1 MFDIKKQ
8 FLWSKLKVGLVMTLA
23 LFTLFITV
31 FFSSS
36 IENLLSPKVELKAQI
51 QNVKGLRKGAPVWVS
66 GIEVGSVK
74 NISLHPE
81 YGTIVTLAVNK
92 NTLDFL
98 RKDSEASILT
108 MGLLG
113 DKYIEL
119 TGGSPKAEPI
129 KPGDMI
135 NGMAVIELKDVVEI
149 SASSIKKMSDFINKL
164 DHLVTKIEKGEGT
177 VAKFLTDPAI
187 YENLKDISATL
198 SSVLHEI
205 KDGQGTVRM
214 LLQDPTLYEKLVATT
229 SSLEE
234 LSRKLNNGSG
244 TLNKL
249 IEDPSLYNRML
260 AATSS
265 FEEFTLVLNDKQG
278 TLRRLAEDPD
288 LYESLSRASQQL
300 SSIMEKIESG
310 EGIAGELITDKELA
324 GNLKDTITDIRGL
337 TKDMKENPKKYFK
350 FSLF

>member
-8 FLWSKLKVGLVMTLA
+8 FLWSKLKVGLVVTLA
-23 LFTLFITV
+23 LGTLFITV
-31 FFSSS
+31 FFAGS
-36 IENLLSPKVELKAQI
+36 IENILSPKVELKAQI

-74 NISLHPE
+74 NIGLHPE
-81 YGTIVTLAVNK
+81 YGTIVTLSVNK
-92 NTLDFL
+92 KALEFL

-119 TGGSPKAEPI
+119 SGGSPKAEQI

-135 NGMAVIELKDVVEI
+135 NGIAVIELKDVVEI

-164 DHLVTKIEKGEGT
+164 DHLVMKLEKGEGA
-177 VAKFLTDPAI
+177 VVKFLTDPEI
-187 YENLKDISATL
+187 YDNLRDISKNL
-198 SSVLHEI
+198 SVVLHEI
-205 KDGQGTVRM
+205 KDGQGTIPM
-214 LLQDPTLYEKLVATT
+214 LLH
-229 SSLEE
+229 
-234 LSRKLNNGSG
+234 
-244 TLNKL
+244 
-249 IEDPSLYNRML
+249 DPSLYNRML

-265 FEEFTLVLNDKQG
+265 VEEFTLVLNNRQG
-278 TLRRLAEDPD
+278 TLRRLAEDPT
-288 LYESLSRASQQL
+288 LYENLNKASQQL

-324 GNLKDTITDIRGL
+324 DDLRNTIADMKEL

>member
-8 FLWSKLKVGLVMTLA
+8 FLWSKLKVGLVITLA

-31 FFSSS
+31 FFASS
-36 IENLLSPKVELKAQI
+36 IENLISPNVELKAQI
-51 QNVKGLRKGAPVWVS
+51 HNVKGLRKGAPVWVS

-81 YGTIVTLAVNK
+81 YGTIVTLSVDKKA
-92 NTLDFL
+92 LEFL
-98 RKDSEASILT
+98 KKDSEASILT

-119 TGGSPKAEPI
+119 SGGSPKAEPI

-135 NGMAVIELKDVVEI
+135 NGTAVIELKDVMET

-177 VAKFLTDPAI
+177 VVKFLTDPEI
-187 YENLKDISATL
+187 YDNLRDISKNL
-198 SSVLHEI
+198 SVVLHEI
-205 KDGQGTVRM
+205 KDGQGTIPM
-214 LLQDPTLYEKLVATT
+214 LLK
-229 SSLEE
+229 
-234 LSRKLNNGSG
+234 
-244 TLNKL
+244 
-249 IEDPSLYNRML
+249 DPSLYNRML

-265 FEEFTLVLNDKQG
+265 VEEFTLVLNDKQG
-278 TLRRLAEDPD
+278 TLRRLAEDPT
-288 LYESLSRASQQL
+288 LYENLNRASQQL
-300 SSIMEKIESG
+300 TSIMEKIESG
-310 EGIAGELITDKELA
+310 EGIASELITDKELA
-324 GNLKDTITDIRGL
+324 GDLKNTITDIREL

>member
-8 FLWSKLKVGLVMTLA
+8 FLWSKLKVGLVITLG
-23 LFTLFITV
+23 LFTVFITV
-31 FFSSS
+31 FFAGS
-36 IENLLSPKVELKAQI
+36 IENLLSPEIELKAQI

-74 NISLHPE
+74 NISLHPQ
-81 YGTIVTLAVNK
+81 YGTVVSLSVNK
-92 NTLDFL
+92 KALEFL

-119 TGGSPKAEPI
+119 SGGSPEAEPI

-135 NGMAVIELKDVVEI
+135 NGTTVIELKDVVEI

-177 VAKFLTDPAI
+177 FVKFLSDTEI
-187 YENLKDISATL
+187 YDNLRHISKDL
-198 SSVLHEI
+198 SVVLHEI
-205 KDGQGTVRM
+205 RDGQGTIPM
-214 LLQDPTLYEKLVATT
+214 LL
-229 SSLEE
+229 
-234 LSRKLNNGSG
+234 R
-244 TLNKL
+244 
-249 IEDPSLYNRML
+249 DPSLYNRML

-265 FEEFTLVLNDKQG
+265 VEEFSLVLNDRQG
-278 TLRRLAEDPD
+278 TLRRLAEDPA
-288 LYESLSRASQQL
+288 LYENLNRAAQQL

-324 GNLKDTITDIRGL
+324 NDLKDTITEIREL
-337 TKDMKENPKKYFK
+337 TKDMQENPKKYFK

>member
-23 LFTLFITV
+23 LFTLVITV
-31 FFSSS
+31 FFAGS
-36 IENLLSPKVELKAQI
+36 IENLLSPKVELEAQI
-51 QNVKGLRKGAPVWVS
+51 QNVKGLREGAPVWVS

-74 NISLHPE
+74 NISLHPQ
-81 YGTIVTLAVNK
+81 YGTVVSLSVNK
-92 NTLDFL
+92 KALEFL

-119 TGGSPKAEPI
+119 SGGSPKAEPI

-135 NGMAVIELKDVVEI
+135 NGAAMIDLKDVVEI
-149 SASSIKKMSDFINKL
+149 SASSIKKMSDFVNKL
-164 DHLVTKIEKGEGT
+164 DRLVAEIEKGEGT
-177 VAKFLTDPAI
+177 VVKFLTDPEI
-187 YENLKDISATL
+187 YDNLRDISKNL
-198 SSVLHEI
+198 SVVLHEI
-205 KDGQGTVRM
+205 RDGQGTIPM
-214 LLQDPTLYEKLVATT
+214 LLH
-229 SSLEE
+229 
-234 LSRKLNNGSG
+234 
-244 TLNKL
+244 
-249 IEDPSLYNRML
+249 DPSLYNRML

-265 FEEFTLVLNDKQG
+265 VEEFTLVLNNRQG
-278 TLRRLAEDPD
+278 TLRRLAEDPT
-288 LYESLSRASQQL
+288 LYENLNRAAQQL

-324 GNLKDTITDIRGL
+324 SDLKDTITEIREL

>member
-31 FFSSS
+31 FFASS

-113 DKYIEL
+113 DKYVEL
-119 TGGSPKAEPI
+119 SSGSPDAALI
-129 KPGDMI
+129 KSGDMI
-135 NGMAVIELKDVVEI
+135 KGTTAVELKDVAEI

-164 DHLVTKIEKGEGT
+164 DHLVTKIERGEGT
-177 VAKFLTDPAI
+177 FAKFLTDPEI
-187 YENLKDISATL
+187 YDNLRDISKTL
-198 SSVLHEI
+198 SVVLHEI
-205 KDGQGTVRM
+205 KDGQGTIKM
-214 LLQDPTLYEKLVATT
+214 LLH
-229 SSLEE
+229 
-234 LSRKLNNGSG
+234 
-244 TLNKL
+244 
-249 IEDPSLYNRML
+249 DPSLYNRML
-260 AATSS
+260 AATASV
-265 FEEFTLVLNDKQG
+265 EEFTLVLNNRQG
-278 TLRRLAEDPD
+278 TLRRLAEDPT
-288 LYESLSRASQQL
+288 LYENLNRASQQL

-324 GNLKDTITDIRGL
+324 GDLKDTITDIREL
-337 TKDMKENPKKYFK
+337 TKDMKENPRKYFK

>member
-1 MFDIKKQ
+1 MFDLKKQ
-8 FLWSKLKVGLVMTLA
+8 VLWSKLKAGLVITVA
-23 LFTLFITV
+23 IFILFIAV
-31 FFSSS
+31 FFAGS

-81 YGTIVTLAVNK
+81 YGTIVTLSIHKQA
-92 NTLDFL
+92 LEFL

-119 TGGSPKAEPI
+119 SGGSPETEPI
-129 KPGDMI
+129 KPGDMLK
-135 NGMAVIELKDVVEI
+135 GTAVVELKDVVEI

-177 VAKFLTDPAI
+177 IVKFLKDPEI
-187 YENLKDISATL
+187 YDNLRDISKNL
-198 SSVLHEI
+198 SFVLHEI
-205 KDGQGTVRM
+205 RNGHGTMAM
-214 LLQDPTLYEKLVATT
+214 LLH
-229 SSLEE
+229 
-234 LSRKLNNGSG
+234 
-244 TLNKL
+244 
-249 IEDPSLYNRML
+249 DPSLYNRML

-265 FEEFTLVLNDKQG
+265 VEEFTLVLNDRQG
-278 TLRRLAEDPD
+278 TLRRLAEDPT
-288 LYESLSRASQQL
+288 LYENLNKASQQL

-324 GNLKDTITDIRGL
+324 GDLKDTVSDIREL
-337 TKDMKENPKKYFK
+337 TKEMKENPKKYFK